1 MSTLV
6 PLTPEHVQ
14 TAMDERGLG
23 IRIQFFEASTATSPQ
38 AAEAAGCEPGAIAK
52 SLCFLVDGQPVVV
65 VTSGDQRVD
74 TRKLAALYGVG
85 RKKVKMADAET
96 TIAVTG
102 YAPGGVP
109 PLGHIQPLP
118 VLIDRMLG
126 RYETVWAAAGAP
138 NAIFPIAY
146 QKLVEATGGQ
156 VVDIAE
162 E

>member
-14 TAMDERGLG
+14 AAIDEQGLG

-38 AAEAAGCEPGAIAK
+38 AAEAAGCELGAIAK

-146 QKLVEATGGQ
+146 QKLVEATGGR

>member
-1 MSTLV
+1 MDAASLR
-6 PLTPEHVQ
+6 TPEHVQ
-14 TAMDERGLG
+14 AALDALGLG
-23 IRIQFFEASTATSPQ
+23 IRIQFFESSTATSPQ
-38 AAEAAGCEPGAIAK
+38 AAEAAGCELGAIAK
-52 SLCFLVDGQPVVV
+52 SLCFVVDGHPVIVV
-65 VTSGDQRVD
+65 ASGDQRVD

-96 TIAVTG
+96 TIALTG

-109 PLGHIQPLP
+109 PLGHSQPLP
-118 VLIDRMLG
+118 VLIDRLLG

-146 QKLVEATGGQ
+146 QKLVEITGGQ